1 MLSALIRV
9 NPRDAGVAMLITSKY
24 PIEEVGPSK
33 MIKDKELDALIEE
46 LETNADMPLADFEGV
61 LNALTFVLP
70 GSVAAGTRPESLAVT
85 DGALLV
91 ADDAYPNW
99 TVRIHGRA
107 NDRNGHWHCTI
118 RKDGVRD
125 NDAAIGSGRS
135 PVLAQAILAS
145 VLRLATMMDRSEASA

>member
-1 MLSALIRV
+1 
-9 NPRDAGVAMLITSKY
+9 
-24 PIEEVGPSK
+24 
-33 MIKDKELDALIEE
+33 MIKDPELERLIEE
-46 LETNADMPLADFEGV
+46 LEKSADMPLADFEGV

-70 GSVAAGTRPESLAVT
+70 DRVPANMRPERLATT

-99 TVRIHGRA
+99 AVRIHGRA
-107 NDRNGHWHCTI
+107 NDRNGHWHCTL
-118 RKDGVRD
+118 RRDDSRD

-145 VLRLATMMDRSEASA
+145 VLRLAMITGGGKSNAGAAGF

>member
-1 MLSALIRV
+1 
-9 NPRDAGVAMLITSKY
+9 
-24 PIEEVGPSK
+24 
-33 MIKDKELDALIEE
+33 MIKDKELDVLIGE

-61 LNALTFVLP
+61 LNALRFVLP
-70 GSVAAGTRPESLAVT
+70 DKIPANVRPESLATT

-99 TVRIHGRA
+99 AVRIHGRA
-107 NDRNGHWHCTI
+107 NDRNGHWHCTL
-118 RKDGVRD
+118 RRNESRD

-145 VLRLATMMDRSEASA
+145 VLRLAMIMGKG